1 MELPPHIDPE
11 EFQSAILRIMQRI
24 KKKYKYTIHDG
35 DDLAQEAYFIAVDIC
50 VSYNPDAGPLYNF
63 LSVSVN
69 NRIKN
74 FIRNK
79 SYREIICTSLSNVE
93 EETIKI
99 GNMKTSSDEFW
110 DIVDEHLSPEYRAD
124 YLKSRQGIYL
134 PKMRRI
140 KLITEL
146 KRIINDCL

>member
-1 MELPPHIDPE
+1 MELPPHVNPK
-11 EFQSAILRIMQRI
+11 EFQEAILKIMERI
-24 KKKYKYTIHDG
+24 KRKYRYTIYDG

-50 VSYNPDAGPLYNF
+50 GAYKPEAGPLYNF

-79 SYREIICTSLSNVE
+79 SYREIVCTSLSNVE

-99 GNMKTSSDEFW
+99 GNMRTSSDEFW
-110 DIVDEHLSPEYRAD
+110 DMVDEHLSAEYRAD
-124 YLKSRQGIYL
+124 YLKSRQGIPL
-134 PKMRRI
+134 PKMRRL
-140 KLITEL
+140 KLVTEL

>member
-1 MELPPHIDPE
+1 ME
-11 EFQSAILRIMQRI
+11 RI
-24 KKKYKYTIHDG
+24 KRKYRYAIHDG
-35 DDLAQEAYFIAVDIC
+35 DDIAQEAYFIALEIVKDYDP
-50 VSYNPDAGPLYNF
+50 SLGPLYNF

-69 NRIKN
+69 NRVLN

-79 SYREIICTSLSNVE
+79 GFREIACTSISNVE

-99 GNMKTSSDEFW
+99 GNMRTSSDEFW
-110 DIVDEHLSPEYRAD
+110 DIVDEHLSAEYRSD
-124 YLKSRQGIYL
+124 YLKSRQGIAL
-134 PKMRRI
+134 PKMRRL